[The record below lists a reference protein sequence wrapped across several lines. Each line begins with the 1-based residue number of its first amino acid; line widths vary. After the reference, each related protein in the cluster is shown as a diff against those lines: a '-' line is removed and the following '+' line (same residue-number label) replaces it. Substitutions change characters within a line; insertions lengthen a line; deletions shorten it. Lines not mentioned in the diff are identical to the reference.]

1 MNYNDLFG
9 RAVHLVWR
17 HKFMWLLGM
26 LIGINSTLFGIAR
39 LAVQM
44 ALPESLF
51 TIETLTGGL
60 ENLPTIDIFSD
71 LFALTP
77 EGLFLYL
84 AGVITAVFIWGIV
97 FWILVTVSEGA
108 LIGAVRDVETDQP
121 VRLGASLKAGW
132 RWLGRFAA
140 VDALVFLPWF
150 VFTLVVMIIGIAGM
164 FYLLSLSIAPDANL
178 QDLAPSYLTSL
189 LCLIPVMII
198 MGLLSKLTIWYRTLA
213 FRDAALLDH
222 DIKTAVFHPFRL
234 IKANISG
241 VIGVTA
247 LLWGVATVAGWIIS
261 AISLFSLF
269 ALNGRSPFI
278 IALDLAAI
286 LLIALLKG
294 ALAAF
299 TAAAWT
305 LAYQEWATN
314 NEL

>member
-1 MNYNDLFG
+1 MNYNDLFE
-9 RAVHLVWR
+9 RAAQLVWR

-26 LIGINSTLFGIAR
+26 LIGINSTLFGIVR

-44 ALPESLF
+44 VIPESLF
-51 TIETLTGGL
+51 TLETLTGGL
-60 ENLPTIDIFSD
+60 DNLPTFDISPD
-71 LFALTP
+71 LFAIEP
-77 EGLFLYL
+77 ERLFLYL
-84 AGVITAVFIWGIV
+84 AGGTTAVFIWAIL

-108 LIGAVRDVETDQP
+108 LIGAVRDAETAQP
-121 VRLGASLKAGW
+121 VRFGTSLKAGW

-150 VFTLVVMIIGIAGM
+150 IFTLVMMVIGIAGM
-164 FYLLSLSIAPDANL
+164 FYLFSRTIAPNANL
-178 QDLAPSYLTSL
+178 QELASSYLISL
-189 LCLIPVMII
+189 LCLFPVMIV

-222 DIKTAVFHPFRL
+222 DVKTAVSHPFHL
-234 IKANISG
+234 IKANVSG

-247 LLWGVATVAGWIIS
+247 LLWGVATIAGWGIT
-261 AISLFSLF
+261 AVSLFSTF

-305 LAYQEWATN
+305 LAYREWAVN
-314 NEL
+314 NE

>member
-9 RAVHLVWR
+9 RAAHLVWR

-26 LIGINSTLFGIAR
+26 LLGINSTLFGVMR

-44 ALPESLF
+44 TLPESLF
-51 TIETLTGGL
+51 SIDTLTSGL
-60 ENLPTIDIFSD
+60 DTLPTFDISPD
-71 LFALTP
+71 LFEP
-77 EGLFLYL
+77 EKLFLYL
-84 AGVITAVFIWGIV
+84 ISGLTAVFIWGIV

-108 LIGAVRDVETDQP
+108 LIGAVRDAETEQP

-150 VFTLVVMIIGIAGM
+150 IFALVVMVVGIVGM
-164 FYLLSLSIAPDANL
+164 FYLFSRSIAPGANL
-178 QDLAPSYLTSL
+178 QDLAPSYLVSL
-189 LCLIPVMII
+189 LCLIPVMIV

-222 DIKTAVFHPFRL
+222 GAKTAVFHPFRL

-247 LLWGVATVAGWIIS
+247 LLWGVVTVAGWGIT
-261 AISLFSLF
+261 AVSLFSTF

-286 LLIALLKG
+286 VLIALLKG

-305 LAYQEWATN
+305 IAYREWGTN
-314 NEL
+314 NE